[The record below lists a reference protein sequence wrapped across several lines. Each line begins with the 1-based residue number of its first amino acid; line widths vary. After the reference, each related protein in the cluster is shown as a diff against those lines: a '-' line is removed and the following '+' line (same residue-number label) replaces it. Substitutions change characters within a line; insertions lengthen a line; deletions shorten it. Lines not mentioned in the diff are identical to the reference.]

1 MRKPNISLKFAAAAI
16 TAQRKAQTAKTAR
29 LRAYYTKQAQSYMT
43 KAAKASDAGKAVR
56 IIHAS
61 NASARR
67 IGADFDDVEVDEVEV
82 EADDLDMMDTD
93 MVDDDIVLGSDD
105 DDSDKEDDE
114 DEDEVDARLA
124 SVLARTRARRQALA
138 RVQAK
143 RQLRR

>member
-16 TAQRKAQTAKTAR
+16 TAQRKAQVAKTAR

-43 KAAKASDAGKAVR
+43 KAAKATDAGKAVR

-105 DDSDKEDDE
+105 DDSDTEDD

>member
-16 TAQRKAQTAKTAR
+16 TAQRKAQAAKTAR

-105 DDSDKEDDE
+105 DDSDTEDD

>member
-43 KAAKASDAGKAVR
+43 KAAKATDAGKAVR

-61 NASARR
+61 TASARR
-67 IGADFDDVEVDEVEV
+67 IGADFDDVEVDEVEEV

-105 DDSDKEDDE
+105 

>member
-43 KAAKASDAGKAVR
+43 KAAKATDAGKAVR

-105 DDSDKEDDE
+105 DDSDTEDD

-143 RQLRR
+143 RQLHR

>member
-43 KAAKASDAGKAVR
+43 KAAKATDAGKAVR

-105 DDSDKEDDE
+105 DDSDTEDD

>member
-16 TAQRKAQTAKTAR
+16 TAQRKAQMAKTAR

-105 DDSDKEDDE
+105 DDSDTEDD

>member
-43 KAAKASDAGKAVR
+43 KAAKATDAGKAVR

-67 IGADFDDVEVDEVEV
+67 IGADFDDVEVDEVEEV

-105 DDSDKEDDE
+105 DDSDTEDD

>member
-16 TAQRKAQTAKTAR
+16 TAQRKAQAAKTAR

-67 IGADFDDVEVDEVEV
+67 IGADFDDVEVDEVEEV

-105 DDSDKEDDE
+105 DDSDTDD

>member
-16 TAQRKAQTAKTAR
+16 TAQRKAQMAKTAR

-43 KAAKASDAGKAVR
+43 KAAKATDAGKAVR

-67 IGADFDDVEVDEVEV
+67 IGADFDDVEVDEVEEV

-105 DDSDKEDDE
+105 DDSDTDD

-143 RQLRR
+143 RQLHR